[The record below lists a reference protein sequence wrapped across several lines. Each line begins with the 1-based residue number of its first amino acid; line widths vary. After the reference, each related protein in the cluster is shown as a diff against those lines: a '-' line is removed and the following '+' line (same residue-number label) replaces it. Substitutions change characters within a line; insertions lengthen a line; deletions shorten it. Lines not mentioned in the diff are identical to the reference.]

1 MSTKLDPHQI
11 IKKLYSEDGNSI
23 RVDIADTEMAIAL
36 DKADDSVAVVKSTDK
51 HTLPMVNGQ
60 AELNVLNAENIF
72 IVGNDITI
80 KLKIADKIV
89 NTVVS
94 EVAGQCRVDNI
105 FAETAIIESSSSE
118 VTVLVR

>member
-11 IKKLYSEDGNSI
+11 MKRLYNEDTNSVS
-23 RVDIADTEMAIAL
+23 VDISNTELAIAL
-36 DKADDSVAVVKSTDK
+36 DKSEDSIGVVKSTDK
-51 HTLPMVNGQ
+51 HILPIVNGQ
-60 AELNVLNAENIF
+60 AELGVLNAESIF
-72 IVGNDITI
+72 IIGNDITI